1 MIYLPREDSYLLKK
15 WVEKLAHG
23 DVLDM
28 GTGTGIQAF
37 AAAPKAKKVIA
48 VDKNPEAIE
57 YCKNAFHIF
66 ENVEFR
72 ESDLFSN
79 VPEKFDFI
87 IFNPPYLPES
97 KYDKEIDTTGGK
109 EGWETIAKF
118 LKEAKKHLNK
128 KGQIVMVFSS
138 LTNPKKVLEVAKKL
152 GYKAKLLDKK
162 HINFED
168 IFVYE
173 FSI

>member
-1 MIYLPREDSYLLKK
+1 MVYLPREDSYMLKK
-15 WVEKLAHG
+15 WVEKLVKG
-23 DVLDM
+23 DILDM

-48 VDKNPEAIE
+48 VDKNPEAVE

-66 ENVEFR
+66 KNLEFR
-72 ESDLFSN
+72 VSDLFSN

-109 EGWETIAKF
+109 EGWETIEKF
-118 LKEAKKHLNK
+118 LKESKKHLNK
-128 KGQIVMVFSS
+128 NGKILMVFSS
-138 LTNPKKVLEVAKKL
+138 FTNPKKVLEIAKKL
-152 GYKAKLLDKK
+152 KYKEKMLEKK
-162 HINFED
+162 HFNFED

>member
-1 MIYLPREDSYLLKK
+1 MVYLPREDSYMLKK

-37 AAAPKAKKVIA
+37 AAAPKAKRVIA
-48 VDKNPEAIE
+48 VDANPEAID
-57 YCKNAFHIF
+57 YCNNAFHIF
-66 ENVEFR
+66 KNLEFR
-72 ESDLFSN
+72 VSDLFSN
-79 VPEKFDFI
+79 VPEKFDVI

-109 EGWETIAKF
+109 EGWETIEKF

-128 KGQIVMVFSS
+128 GGKILMVFSS
-138 LTNPKKVLEVAKKL
+138 FTNPKKVLEIAKEL
-152 GYKAKLLDKK
+152 GYKEKMLEKK
-162 HINFED
+162 HFNFED

-173 FSI
+173 FLI